1 MHPLLRMVSRKAGL
15 QASSLKGNPM
25 KPPSVYGLTFFVCLA
40 EILGISSIAN
50 FSALLPTFQDE
61 WRLSHTAA
69 GWINAAYYGG
79 YMILVPLLVS
89 VTDRM
94 DARKIMGVGAILG
107 VVAALGYALFASGF
121 WSALAL
127 RFLAGIGLAAVY
139 MPGLKVVS
147 DNTEGILQS
156 RFVSFYTASFSIG
169 ASLSYF
175 LSGEI
180 NAMVGWRWAFAA
192 SAVTTAVSVAI
203 IVMYIPAAKVIRGK
217 RGPLFSDFGVVIRSR
232 QTMAYILSYTVH
244 MWELFSLRSWVVA
257 FLAFSIRMQPAGAF
271 AWSPTQ
277 IASIVGLIGL
287 PASIS
292 GNELSRKFG
301 RRRVVAI
308 VMVGSA
314 GLGSVL
320 GFTAECPYWLV
331 VNLVILY
338 GITVTGDSASLTAGA
353 VASAPEGLR
362 GTTLAVHSTLG
373 FGAAFFGP
381 LCIGVVLDMFG
392 GGLLAWGMAFL
403 AMAAGTLLGPL
414 FLYCLGTKPPPR
426 KSGGKG

>member
-1 MHPLLRMVSRKAGL
+1 M
-15 QASSLKGNPM
+15 
-25 KPPSVYGLTFFVCLA
+25 
-40 EILGISSIAN
+40 SSIAN
-50 FSALLPTFQDE
+50 FPALLPTFQDA
-61 WRLSHTAA
+61 WCLSHTAA

-79 YMILVPLLVS
+79 YMVLVSLLVS
-89 VTDRM
+89 LTDRM
-94 DARKIMGVGAILG
+94 DARKIMGMGAILG
-107 VVAALGYALFASGF
+107 VVAALGYALFATGF

-127 RFLAGIGLAAVY
+127 RFLAGISLAAVY

-147 DNTEGILQS
+147 DNTEGTLQS

-169 ASLSYF
+169 ASLSYL

-180 NAMVGWRWAFAA
+180 NAMADWRWAFAA
-192 SAVTTAVSVAI
+192 SAVTTAVSVV
-203 IVMYIPAAKVIRGK
+203 IVVRYIPPAKVKRGK
-217 RGPLFSDFGVVIRSR
+217 REPLFSDFRVVIRSR

-271 AWSPTQ
+271 TWSPTQ
-277 IASIVGLIGL
+277 IASLVGLIGL

-301 RRRVVAI
+301 RRRVVSI
-308 VMVGSA
+308 VMIGSA
-314 GLGSVL
+314 GLGSIL
-320 GFTAECPYWLV
+320 GFIAGSPYWLV
-331 VNLVILY
+331 VILAVLY

-373 FGAAFFGP
+373 FGAAFLGP

-392 GGLLAWGMAFL
+392 GGLLAWGMGFL
-403 AMAAGTLLGPL
+403 AMAGVTLLGPL
-414 FLYCLGTKPPPR
+414 FLYYLGSETHPR
-426 KSGGKG
+426 VSGGRS